1 MTRSREENNMTE
13 TDLKKLK
20 EAEAAFFDHVA
31 DMRTARGR
39 IPMEADIRRATKFI
53 PNRNDRL
60 PLIDPKMSNILA
72 GRARDQY
79 ISLLAHQ
86 PGGRV
91 LDIGCGSGWLALELG
106 RRGQHVDAYDISP
119 KAIALA
125 KRMLEENPYQD
136 GFGEVNYYLQD
147 IAEVDLGEGKYDAV
161 SGWSAFHH
169 LPDVQAFMQRV
180 RRALKP
186 GGIVATMDDMPRG
199 RLEKGCEYLF
209 EFILPIY
216 NYSYIQKLSIAIQL
230 LTGKRQLPAEVFTP
244 MEEAKH
250 SSVYDIERIWHEQF
264 EVFITNQQN
273 AFAGTPVMLLSGPDS
288 FRYTAAR
295 VLVGLDRLL
304 CYLGVVK
311 GFERIMIARK
321 PV

>member
-1 MTRSREENNMTE
+1 MSE
-13 TDLKKLK
+13 TDLNKLK
-20 EAEAAFFDHVA
+20 EAEAAFFDQVA
-31 DMRTARGR
+31 DIRTVNGH

-53 PNRNDRL
+53 PKRTDKL
-60 PLIDPKMSNILA
+60 PLIDPKMTYILA

-79 ISLLAHQ
+79 ISLVAHQ

-106 RRGQHVDAYDISP
+106 RRGQHVDAYDLSP

-125 KRMLEENPYQD
+125 KRMLAENPYRD

-147 IAEVDLGEGKYDAV
+147 ATEVDLGEEKYDAV

-169 LPDVQAFMQRV
+169 LPDVPAFMQRV

-199 RLEKGCEYLF
+199 RLEKGFEYLF
-209 EFILPIY
+209 EFMLPVY
-216 NYSYIQKLSIAIQL
+216 NYSYAQKLSIVFQL
-230 LTGKRQLPAEVFTP
+230 LTGQKQLPAEVFTP

-250 SSVYDIERIWHEQF
+250 ASVYDIEKIWREQF
-264 EVFITNQQN
+264 EVFINIQQN
-273 AFAGTPVMLLSGPDS
+273 AFVGTPAMLLNGPDS
-288 FRYTAAR
+288 FRYAAAR

-304 CYLGVVK
+304 CYLGIVN

-321 PV
+321 QV